1 MNKNKY
7 GVIGGIFVLVVLVS
21 VVGVFIWKNNSQ
33 HDSQVQ
39 AEAVSDNLSDGP
51 HGFTQPGNISSVPL
65 GGSAQSESSTASSG
79 LSVTTNNSSAGSLG
93 QLTPNS
99 GGSNSQATSGSSGS
113 SSKASP
119 FNPATF
125 GQYEKYKDGE
135 AALFGEVEIGNGK
148 VITNNKKAAVY
159 YKGWLTNGQ
168 MFDQS
173 RTDDKGKLQP
183 FVFTVGANQVIPGWE
198 QAIDGMKVGGTRMM
212 IVPPSVGYG
221 AQGQGSIPPNSVL
234 IFEVQLL
241 AVE

>member
-7 GVIGGIFVLVVLVS
+7 VVIGGALVLLVLSSS
-21 VVGVFIWKNNSQ
+21 VGLYMWRSNSQ
-33 HDSQVQ
+33 QSSQIDAPTGDVLT
-39 AEAVSDNLSDGP
+39 EAP
-51 HGFTQPGNISSVPL
+51 QGFTQASDSSVPL
-65 GGSAQSESSTASSG
+65 GGTPQSKPIAASSG
-79 LSVTTNNSSAGSLG
+79 LSVSTNGTSAASLG

-99 GGSNSQATSGSSGS
+99 GGSTSQGNNVTSSG

-125 GQYEKYKDGE
+125 GQYEKYKDAEG
-135 AALFGEVEIGNGK
+135 ALFGEVEVGDGK
-148 VITNNKKAAVY
+148 VITANKKAAVY

>member
-7 GVIGGIFVLVVLVS
+7 GVIGGAFVLVILAGA
-21 VVGVFIWKNNSQ
+21 VGGFVWQNNGQHSSQ
-33 HDSQVQ
+33 LQ
-39 AEAVSDNLSDGP
+39 AEAITDDSSGGP
-51 HGFTQPGNISSVPL
+51 QGFTQPGDASSVPL
-65 GGSAQSESSTASSG
+65 GGSEKSQPSTAGSG
-79 LSVTTNNSSAGSLG
+79 LSVSTNGTSAASLG

-99 GGSNSQATSGSSGS
+99 GGSSSQGNNATSSSGS
-113 SSKASP
+113 KASA

-125 GQYEKYKDGE
+125 GQYEKYKDSE
-135 AALFGEVEIGNGK
+135 SALFGDVEVGNGK
-148 VITNNKKAAVY
+148 VITANKKAAVF

-198 QAIDGMKVGGTRMM
+198 QAIDGMKVGGKRMM

-234 IFEVQLL
+234 IFEVELL

>member
-7 GVIGGIFVLVVLVS
+7 IVIGGALTFVILLASVGFFVWQNQAQASSQIEEVATDDVLM
-21 VVGVFIWKNNSQ
+21 GAPQ
-33 HDSQVQ
+33 
-39 AEAVSDNLSDGP
+39 
-51 HGFTQPGNISSVPL
+51 GFTNPGDVSSVPL
-65 GGSAQSESSTASSG
+65 GSMAQSQPSTSG
-79 LSVTTNNSSAGSLG
+79 LSVASNGGSASNLG

-99 GGSNSQATSGSSGS
+99 GGSSSQGNSPSSSGS
-113 SSKASP
+113 GAKASP

-135 AALFGEVEIGNGK
+135 AALFGEVQIGNGAE
-148 VITNNKKAAVY
+148 VRENKKAAVF

-173 RTDDKGKLQP
+173 RTDEKGKLQP
-183 FVFTVGANQVIPGWE
+183 FIFTPGTNQVIAGWE
-198 QAIDGMKVGGTRMM
+198 QAITGMKVGGTRVF

-234 IFEVQLL
+234 IFEVQLV
-241 AVE
+241 AVEE